1 MNCSKCGAPIEDGAV
16 FCGECGTP
24 VAAPS
29 AEPVA
34 APAPAPV
41 AAAAVAPVAA
51 PADSADSAA
60 EATGSSA
67 KQNLQNAA
75 QSAKETAGKAAQS
88 AKQTAQNVAQKVSEN
103 ELVGNTI
110 NIFKNAFAKP
120 SQAAAS
126 VVASKNLVPGM
137 ILIAIQCVVL
147 IILFSIHIP
156 GISNDHLGFGNRLG
170 YSIIRALAIAAL
182 YAVEA
187 AGIVLKKDATKNPTF
202 QSALAAIGTQ
212 TVYSTCLIVLA
223 FVFGLFAS
231 DISSQLMS
239 LTNIVYATLSSRVIF
254 ENVEGDNDTKNITTV
269 IIAVVG
275 FLCMFLLN
283 IVAGKVLW
291 A

>member
-1 MNCSKCGAPIEDGAV
+1 MNCSKCGAPIDDGAV

-24 VAAPS
+24 VAS
-29 AEPVA
+29 
-34 APAPAPV
+34 APAAAPV
-41 AAAAVAPVAA
+41 AAAPVAPAPAAA
-51 PADSADSAA
+51 PTAQPDPTPAPQQSNFQ
-60 EATGSSA
+60 
-67 KQNLQNAA
+67 QNLQNATSNTKQFA
-75 QSAKETAGKAAQS
+75 QNTAQN
-88 AKQTAQNVAQKVSEN
+88 AKQAYQNVAQKVSEN
-103 ELVGNTI
+103 ELVGNTV
-110 NIFKNAFAKP
+110 NIFKNAFSKP

-137 ILIAIQCVVL
+137 ILIAIQCVVM

-170 YSIIRALAIAAL
+170 YSIVRALAIAAL

-187 AGIVLKKDATKNPTF
+187 AGIVLKKDTTKNPTF

-212 TVYSTCLIVLA
+212 TVYSTCLIVLS
-223 FVFGLFAS
+223 FFFGLFAS

-269 IIAVVG
+269 IIAAIA

-283 IVAGKVLW
+283 IAASKVLW